1 MSREEVE
8 KLLMASV
15 VEGGLS
21 STQVAQILTFRLFG
35 NRDGYVLLPG
45 LPIGAIPP
53 TPASRESMY
62 KDNQQS
68 ERLLLQAT
76 ALLGDPIGYTQ
87 ESCGSLV
94 NNFFPHRSRAK
105 AASSDSF
112 DTELDLH
119 TENAFHPVQPDFLA
133 LLCLRQDP
141 LAEAVTYISSVNR
154 VVDHLTEEEIEF
166 LREEPYNF
174 LSDYSSTDKNRRE
187 DLGRWLPVLYGDP
200 ERPFFR
206 FDPQF
211 MVARNNEAQRL
222 LERLREIAWEVV
234 RPVRLRA
241 GDLLIIDNRK
251 TAHARSPFTARFDGS
266 DRWIQRTFAV
276 CNQRHYVERLGSS
289 SRVYGLMRAL

>member
-1 MSREEVE
+1 MSRENVE
-8 KLLMASV
+8 KLLMTSITD
-15 VEGGLS
+15 GDLS
-21 STQVAQILTFRLFG
+21 IAQIAQILTFRLFG
-35 NRDGYVLLPG
+35 NRDGFLLLAG
-45 LPIGAIPP
+45 LPIGAVPP

-62 KDNQQS
+62 KNNHQS

-87 ESCGSLV
+87 ESNGHLV

-141 LAEAVTYISSVNR
+141 LAEAVTYISSVSR
-154 VVDHLTEEEIEF
+154 VLDHLTGEEIEF
-166 LREEPYNF
+166 LFEEPYNF

-187 DLGRWLPVLYGDP
+187 DLGRWLPVLYGD
-200 ERPFFR
+200 RDAPFFR

-211 MVARNNEAQRL
+211 MVERNGEAQRL
-222 LERLREIAWEVV
+222 MRRLREIAWAVA
-234 RPVRLRA
+234 RPVQLRA
-241 GDLLIIDNRK
+241 GELLIIDNRK
-251 TAHARSPFTARFDGS
+251 TAHARSPFTAHFDGN

-276 CNQRHYVERLGSS
+276 CNQRHYVEKLGHS
-289 SRVYGLMRAL
+289 SRVYGLMRTL